1 MRRKEEKRFPTKI
14 PHLWVIGSC
23 VDGTNLTNFA
33 KKNNCSVFFNNRFRF
48 FCSIKFA
55 DFKNG
60 VKSQSFDLKTFFLK
74 RKCLHSKTK
83 SNYSFKWKRSS
94 SGWFNLAYIFIELYK
109 LCIQLYYYKS
119 DLMNRGRL
127 KKLISLCL
135 MFDEK
140 KCQDRKGIVEHWYV
154 YFLLIYCNLNHNLI
168 LNPKNVF
175 QNLAIIPHSNK
186 LFLTF

>member
-23 VDGTNLTNFA
+23 VDGTHLINFA
-33 KKNNCSVFFNNRFRF
+33 KKKLFSFFLQQSLI

-74 RKCLHSKTK
+74 RKCLHSKMK

-94 SGWFNLAYIFIELYK
+94 SGWFNLPTFSLN
-109 LCIQLYYYKS
+109 YYVFSCTITNQTWWIDTDWKS
-119 DLMNRGRL
+119 L
-127 KKLISLCL
+127 SVFVWCL
-135 MFDEK
+135 MK
-140 KCQDRKGIVEHWYV
+140 KMSR
-154 YFLLIYCNLNHNLI
+154 
-168 LNPKNVF
+168 
-175 QNLAIIPHSNK
+175 
-186 LFLTF
+186 

>member
-1 MRRKEEKRFPTKI
+1 MQILKMGLSLN
-14 PHLWVIGSC
+14 HLIWKHFS
-23 VDGTNLTNFA
+23 
-33 KKNNCSVFFNNRFRF
+33 
-48 FCSIKFA
+48 
-55 DFKNG
+55 
-60 VKSQSFDLKTFFLK
+60 
-74 RKCLHSKTK
+74 SKG
-83 SNYSFKWKRSS
+83 NAFIQKWNPIIHS
-94 SGWFNLAYIFIELYK
+94 SGNDPLQVDLIFLHFHWT
-109 LCIQLYYYKS
+109 LSTSVCIQLYYYKS

-140 KCQDRKGIVEHWYV
+140 KCQDRKGIIEHWYV

>member
-23 VDGTNLTNFA
+23 VDGTNLINFA
-33 KKNNCSVFFNNRFRF
+33 KKKNCSVFFNNRFRF

-74 RKCLHSKTK
+74 RKCLHSKMK

-94 SGWFNLAYIFIELYK
+94 SGWFNLPTFSLNSINYVFSCTITNQTWWIGADW
-109 LCIQLYYYKS
+109 KS
-119 DLMNRGRL
+119 L
-127 KKLISLCL
+127 SVFVWCL
-135 MFDEK
+135 MK
-140 KCQDRKGIVEHWYV
+140 
-154 YFLLIYCNLNHNLI
+154 
-168 LNPKNVF
+168 KNVK
-175 QNLAIIPHSNK
+175 IEK
-186 LFLTF
+186 EK